1 MSKNNSVEIAY
12 QNAKDLIDKKDYIQA
27 SEQLNEILKVFPNEL
42 NSIYLLIDCYIK
54 LNNPIKALEFTHSA
68 LNIKN
73 DDKKLLQLEIRLN
86 EYLERDSESI
96 HLLKIFIDKF
106 SDLGALKHLSNLLV
120 RQDKSDEADELIKN
134 FFENNEDYGLLY
146 KGVRH
151 LHASRYRKA
160 EDAFKKVL
168 IEDENNIDALR
179 FMGILAFKSGNHDI
193 AEAMLTKALK
203 LDTTYSLVWANLAQV
218 FSVTGQ
224 LDKAK
229 KSFKN
234 ILNME
239 PKNGLIWAEYGTV
252 LTKLANY
259 EEGRD
264 AYLKALEF
272 KPDSPRVH
280 LSLGHVYKTMGEIDN
295 SIDSYKNTILQ
306 NNLSGEAYWSLANL
320 KTYSFSENEIIDMEK
335 TLKGEM
341 SDIERSQMHFALGK
355 AYEVKKD
362 FDKSFKNY
370 YEGNKV
376 KKGLIKYSSDDT
388 TDNTKRILNFFN
400 KENIQKLEKSSTGDR
415 DPIFVLG
422 MPRSGSTL
430 VDQIIS
436 SHSKVDGTQ
445 ELPNI
450 IKIAAELNSNNQKDY
465 PEVLKDLDESK
476 LSNLGKDYIS
486 ETAWARDSAP
496 FFIDKMPNNFIHI
509 GLIKTILP
517 NAKII
522 DTRRDP
528 MDTCFS
534 CFKQFFAR
542 GQLFTYSL
550 EDLGNYY
557 TDYIRAMNH
566 WHNVYGKDIY
576 TVHYDNVINETEET
590 IRELIDY
597 CELPFEKECL
607 EFYNSSRPV
616 KTPSAEQVRQ
626 PIYKSGL
633 NYWKNY
639 EKHLLPLKKIIDEI
653 NLR

>member
-106 SDLGALKHLSNLLV
+106 SDFGALKHLSNLLV
-120 RQDKSDEADELIKN
+120 KQDKSDEADELIKN

-203 LDTTYSLVWANLAQV
+203 LDPTYSLVWANLAQV

-320 KTYSFSENEIIDMEK
+320 KTYSFSENEIIDMED
-335 TLKGEM
+335 TLKSDM

-400 KENIQKLEKSSTGDR
+400 KENIQKLAKSSTGDR

-450 IKIAAELNSNNQKDY
+450 IKIAAELNSNNQKNY
-465 PEVLKDLDESK
+465 PEVLKELDESK

-639 EKHLLPLKKIIDEI
+639 EKHLLPLKKIINEI
-653 NLR
+653 N

>member
-54 LNNPIKALEFTHSA
+54 LNNPIKALEFTHTA
-68 LNIKN
+68 LNIN
-73 DDKKLLQLEIRLN
+73 NNDKKLLQLEIRLN

-120 RQDKSDEADELIKN
+120 KQDKSDEADELIKK

-160 EDAFKKVL
+160 EDAFKKIL

-203 LDTTYSLVWANLAQV
+203 LDPTYSLVWANLAQV

-234 ILNME
+234 ILSME

-320 KTYSFSENEIIDMEK
+320 KTYSFSENEIIDMED
-335 TLKGEM
+335 TLKSDM

-400 KENIQKLEKSSTGDR
+400 KENIQKLAKSSTGDR

-450 IKIAAELNSNNQKDY
+450 IKIAAELNTNNQNNY
-465 PEVLKDLDESK
+465 PEVLKELDESK

-522 DTRRDP
+522 DTRRDA

-653 NLR
+653 N

>member
-1 MSKNNSVEIAY
+1 MSKKNSVEIAY
-12 QNAKDLIDKKDYIQA
+12 QNANDLIDKKEYQNAID
-27 SEQLNEILKVFPNEL
+27 QLTEILKVFPNEL

-54 LNNPIKALEFTHSA
+54 LNNPLKALEYTHKALEF
-68 LNIKN
+68 KK
-73 DDKKLLQLEIRLN
+73 DDKKLLLIEIRLN
-86 EYLERDSESI
+86 EFLKRDSESI
-96 HLLKIFIDKF
+96 NLLKEFVNKF
-106 SDLGALKHLSNLLV
+106 STFNELKRLSNLLV
-120 RQDKSDEADELIKN
+120 QNDRSDEADDLVKN
-134 FFENNEDYGLLY
+134 FFENNKDYGLLY

-151 LHASRYRKA
+151 LQASRYRKA
-160 EDAFKKVL
+160 EDAFKKIL

-203 LDTTYSLVWANLAQV
+203 VDPSYSLAWANLAQV
-218 FSVTGQ
+218 YSVTGQ

-229 KSFKN
+229 RSFLN
-234 ILNME
+234 ILKME

-259 EEGRD
+259 IDGRD
-264 AYLKALEF
+264 AYLKAIEF
-272 KPDSPRVH
+272 KPNSPRVH

-295 SIDSYKNTILQ
+295 SINSYKNTISQ

-320 KTYSFSENEIIDMEK
+320 KTYSFSDDEINAMEN
-335 TLKGEM
+335 TLKSEI

-362 FDKSFKNY
+362 FDNSFMNY
-370 YEGNKV
+370 LKGNKV
-376 KKGLIKYSSDDT
+376 KKDLIKYSSKDT
-388 TDNTKRILNFFN
+388 SDNTKRILKFFDI
-400 KENIQKLEKSSTGDR
+400 ENIKELSKSSVVDL

-430 VDQIIS
+430 IDQIVS
-436 SHSKVDGTQ
+436 SHSMVDGTQ

-450 IKIAAELNSNNQKDY
+450 IKIAAELNSDSRDSY
-465 PEVLKDLDESK
+465 PEIIKVLDKEDISQ
-476 LSNLGKDYIS
+476 LGYDYLK
-486 ETAWARDSAP
+486 ETRWAREKAP
-496 FFIDKMPNNFIHI
+496 FFVDKMPNNFIHI

-522 DTRRDP
+522 DTRRDA

-550 EDLGNYY
+550 EDLGKYY
-557 TDYIRAMNH
+557 VDYIKAMNH
-566 WHNVYGKDIY
+566 WHTLYKDDIY
-576 TVHYDNVINETEET
+576 TVHYDNVINDTENT
-590 IRELIDY
+590 IKELIDY
-597 CELPFEKECL
+597 CNLPFENECL
-607 EFYNSSRPV
+607 EFYKSSRPV

-639 EKHLLPLKKIIDEI
+639 EDHLTPLKKIIDEI
-653 NLR
+653 N

>member
-1 MSKNNSVEIAY
+1 MSKNNSVKIAY
-12 QNAKDLIDKKDYIQA
+12 QNAKDLIDKKDYITA
-27 SEQLNEILKVFPNEL
+27 TEQLSEILKVFPNEL

-54 LNNPIKALEFTHSA
+54 LNNPLKALEFTHSA
-68 LNIKN
+68 LNLKN
-73 DDKKLLQLEIRLN
+73 NDKKLLQLEIRLN

-106 SDLGALKHLSNLLV
+106 SDLSALKHLSNLLV
-120 RQDKSDEADELIKN
+120 KQDKSDEADELIKN
-134 FFENNEDYGLLY
+134 FFEKNEDYGLLY

-168 IEDENNIDALR
+168 MEDENNIDALR

-193 AEAMLTKALK
+193 AEAVLTKALK
-203 LDTTYSLVWANLAQV
+203 LDPTYSLVWANLAQV

-234 ILNME
+234 ILNMD

-259 EEGRD
+259 REGRD

-280 LSLGHVYKTMGEIDN
+280 LSLGHVYKTMGEIN
-295 SIDSYKNTILQ
+295 ASINSYKNTIIQ

-320 KTYSFSENEIIDMEK
+320 KTYSFSKNEIKDMEE
-335 TLKGEM
+335 TLKGDM

-362 FDKSFKNY
+362 FDRSFRNY

-388 TDNTKRILNFFN
+388 SDNTKRILDFFS
-400 KENIQKLEKSSTGDR
+400 KENINNLSKSSTNNP

-450 IKIAAELNSNNQKDY
+450 IKIAAELNNDKQNSY
-465 PEVLKDLDESK
+465 PEVLKELDNFKISK
-476 LSNLGKDYIS
+476 LGKEYIS
-486 ETAWARDSAP
+486 ETTWARDNAP

-542 GQLFTYSL
+542 GQLFTYSM

-566 WHNVYGKDIY
+566 WHKVYGKDIF
-576 TVHYDNVINETEET
+576 TVHYDDVINKTEET

-597 CELPFEKECL
+597 CNLPFEQECL
-607 EFYNSSRPV
+607 EFYKSSRPV

-653 NLR
+653 N

>member
-1 MSKNNSVEIAY
+1 MSNKNSLEIAY
-12 QNAKDLIDKKDYIQA
+12 QNARDLIHKKKYLQA
-27 SEQLNEILKVFPNEL
+27 ISQLNEILRIFPNEL
-42 NSIYLLIDCYIK
+42 NSIYLLIDCFIK
-54 LNNPIKALEFTHSA
+54 INKPLEALEYTHKALSFKS
-68 LNIKN
+68 
-73 DDKKLLQLEIRLN
+73 DDKKLLLLEIRLN
-86 EYLERDSESI
+86 EFLERDSEAI
-96 HLLKIFIDKF
+96 VLLKTFISKYSDF
-106 SDLGALKHLSNLLV
+106 SALKQLSNLLV
-120 RQDKSDEADELIKN
+120 KQDKVDEADDIVKD

-160 EDAFKKVL
+160 EDAFKKLL

-193 AEAMLTKALK
+193 AEAMLTKALR
-203 LDTTYSLVWANLAQV
+203 LDPTYSLVWANLAQV
-218 FSVTGQ
+218 YSVTGQ

-239 PKNGLIWAEYGTV
+239 PRNGLIWAEYGTV

-259 EEGRD
+259 EESKD
-264 AYLKALEF
+264 AYLKALDF
-272 KPDSPRVH
+272 KSDSPRVH
-280 LSLGHVYKTMGEIDN
+280 LSLGHVYKTMGEIEN
-295 SIDSYKNTILQ
+295 SIDSYKNSIIQ
-306 NNLSGEAYWSLANL
+306 NKLSGEAYWSLANL
-320 KTYSFSENEIIDMEK
+320 KTYSFSENEIKVMEE
-335 TLKGEM
+335 TLKADM
-341 SDIERSQMHFALGK
+341 SDIERSQIYFALGK

-362 FDKSFKNY
+362 FDNSYNNYFK
-370 YEGNKV
+370 GNEA

-388 TDNTKRILNFFN
+388 TDNTIRILDFFN
-400 KENIQKLEKSSTGDR
+400 LETIRDLSKSSTVDQ
-415 DPIFVLG
+415 DPIFILG

-450 IKIAAELNSNNQKDY
+450 IKIASELNSHNQNTY
-465 PEVLKDLDESK
+465 PEILKELDESK
-476 LSNLGKDYIS
+476 LSEMGNNYLS
-486 ETAWARDSAP
+486 ETTWARKNAP

-534 CFKQFFAR
+534 CYKQFFAR

-557 TDYIRAMNH
+557 TDYIKAMNH

-576 TVHYDNVINETEET
+576 TVHYDNVINKTEET
-590 IRELIDY
+590 IREVIDY
-597 CELPFEKECL
+597 CNLPFEKECL
-607 EFYNSSRPV
+607 EFYKSSRPV

-626 PIYKSGL
+626 PIYKSGI

-639 EKHLLPLKKIIDEI
+639 EKHLVPLKKIIDEI
-653 NLR
+653 N

>member
-1 MSKNNSVEIAY
+1 MSNKNSLEIAY
-12 QNAKDLIDKKDYIQA
+12 QNARDLIHKKEYLQA
-27 SEQLNEILKVFPNEL
+27 VSQLNEILRIFPNEL
-42 NSIYLLIDCYIK
+42 NSIYLLIDCFIK
-54 LNNPIKALEFTHSA
+54 INKPLEALEYTHKALSFKS
-68 LNIKN
+68 
-73 DDKKLLQLEIRLN
+73 DDKKLLLLEIRLN
-86 EYLERDSESI
+86 EFLERDSEAI
-96 HLLKIFIDKF
+96 VLLKTFISKYSDF
-106 SDLGALKHLSNLLV
+106 SALKQLSNLLV
-120 RQDKSDEADELIKN
+120 KQDKADEADEIVKQ
-134 FFENNEDYGLLY
+134 FFEKNEDYGLLY

-160 EDAFKKVL
+160 EDAFKKLL

-193 AEAMLTKALK
+193 AEAMFTKALR
-203 LDTTYSLVWANLAQV
+203 LDPTYSLVWANLAQV
-218 FSVTGQ
+218 YSVTGQ

-239 PKNGLIWAEYGTV
+239 PRNGLIWAEYGTV

-259 EEGRD
+259 EESKN
-264 AYLKALEF
+264 AYLKALNF
-272 KPDSPRVH
+272 KSDSPRVH
-280 LSLGHVYKTMGEIDN
+280 LSLGHVYKTMGEIEN
-295 SIDSYKNTILQ
+295 SIDSYKNSIIQ
-306 NNLSGEAYWSLANL
+306 NKLSGEAYWSLANL
-320 KTYSFSENEIIDMEK
+320 KTYSFSENEIKVMEE
-335 TLKGEM
+335 TLKEDM
-341 SDIERSQMHFALGK
+341 SDIERSQIHFALGK

-362 FDKSFKNY
+362 FDNSFNNY
-370 YEGNKV
+370 FKGNEV

-388 TDNTKRILNFFN
+388 TDNTKRILDFFN
-400 KENIQKLEKSSTGDR
+400 LETIRDFSKSSTVDQ
-415 DPIFVLG
+415 DPIFILG

-450 IKIAAELNSNNQKDY
+450 IKIASELNSNNQNTY
-465 PEVLKDLDESK
+465 PEILKELDESK
-476 LSNLGKDYIS
+476 LSEMGNNYLS
-486 ETAWARDSAP
+486 ETTWARRNAP

-534 CFKQFFAR
+534 CYKQFFAR

-557 TDYIRAMNH
+557 TDYIKAMNH
-566 WHNVYGKDIY
+566 WHNVYGKDIF
-576 TVHYDNVINETEET
+576 TVHYDNVINKTEET

-597 CELPFEKECL
+597 CNLPFEKECL
-607 EFYNSSRPV
+607 EFYKSSRPV

-639 EKHLLPLKKIIDEI
+639 EKHLVPLKKIIDEI
-653 NLR
+653 N

>member
-1 MSKNNSVEIAY
+1 MSNKNSLEIAY
-12 QNAKDLIDKKDYIQA
+12 QNARDLIHKKEYHQA
-27 SEQLNEILKVFPNEL
+27 IDQLNEILKIFPNEL
-42 NSIYLLIDCYIK
+42 NSIYLLIDCFIK
-54 LNNPIKALEFTHSA
+54 TNKPNEALENTYKALSF
-68 LNIKN
+68 KK
-73 DDKKLLQLEIRLN
+73 DDKKLLLLEIRLN
-86 EYLERDSESI
+86 EFLERDSEAI
-96 HLLKIFIDKF
+96 FLLKKFVKKF
-106 SDLGALKHLSNLLV
+106 SDVNALKRLSNLLAH
-120 RQDKSDEADELIKN
+120 QDKLDEADNVIKE
-134 FFENNEDYGLLY
+134 FFESNEEYGLLY

-151 LHASRYRKA
+151 LQASRFRKA
-160 EDAFKKVL
+160 ENAFKKILV
-168 IEDENNIDALR
+168 EDENNIDALR

-193 AEAMLTKALK
+193 AEAMFTRALQV
-203 LDTTYSLVWANLAQV
+203 DPTYTLVWANLAQV

-252 LTKLANY
+252 LTKLARY
-259 EEGRD
+259 SDGKD
-264 AYLKALEF
+264 AYLKALKF
-272 KPDSPRVH
+272 KPNSPRVY

-295 SIDSYKNTILQ
+295 SINSYKSTIKQ

-320 KTYSFSENEIIDMEK
+320 KTYSFTNDEIKNMEA
-335 TLKGEM
+335 TLDTEI
-341 SDIERSQMHFALGK
+341 SDIERCQMHFALGK

-362 FDKSFKNY
+362 YNNSFINY
-370 YEGNKV
+370 SKGNRV
-376 KKGLIKYSSDDT
+376 KKGLIKYSSRET
-388 TDNTKRILNFFN
+388 SEKTKKVLNFFN
-400 KENIQKLEKSSTGDR
+400 EENISSLSNSSTLDR

-430 VDQIIS
+430 IDQIIS
-436 SHSKVDGTQ
+436 SHSMVDGTQ

-450 IKIAAELNSNNQKDY
+450 IKIAAELNNDSDDNY
-465 PEVLKDLDESK
+465 PEVLEDFKSNE
-476 LSNLGKDYIS
+476 LSALGLDYIK
-486 ETAWARDSAP
+486 ETKWARESAP

-522 DTRRDP
+522 DTRRDA

-557 TDYIRAMNH
+557 VDYIKAMNH
-566 WHNVYGKDIY
+566 WHKVYGEDIY
-576 TVHYDNVINETEET
+576 TVHYDNVINNTEST
-590 IRELIDY
+590 IRELIEY
-597 CELPFEKECL
+597 CELPFEDNCL
-607 EFYNSSRPV
+607 EFYKSSRPV

-639 EKHLLPLKKIIDEI
+639 ADFLSPLKKIIDEI
-653 NLR
+653 N

>member
-1 MSKNNSVEIAY
+1 MSNKNSLEIAY
-12 QNAKDLIDKKDYIQA
+12 QNARDLIHKKEYLQA
-27 SEQLNEILKVFPNEL
+27 ISQLNEILRIFPNEL
-42 NSIYLLIDCYIK
+42 NSIYLLIDCFIK
-54 LNNPIKALEFTHSA
+54 INKPLEALEYTHKALSFKS
-68 LNIKN
+68 
-73 DDKKLLQLEIRLN
+73 DDKKLLLLEIRLN
-86 EYLERDSESI
+86 EFLERDSEAI
-96 HLLKIFIDKF
+96 FLLKTFINKYSDF
-106 SDLGALKHLSNLLV
+106 SALKQLSNLLV
-120 RQDKSDEADELIKN
+120 KQDKADEADDIVKK

-160 EDAFKKVL
+160 EDAFKKLL

-193 AEAMLTKALK
+193 AEAMLTKALR
-203 LDTTYSLVWANLAQV
+203 LDPTYSLVWANLAQV
-218 FSVTGQ
+218 YSVTGQ

-239 PKNGLIWAEYGTV
+239 PRNGLIWAEYGTV

-259 EEGRD
+259 EESKD
-264 AYLKALEF
+264 AYLKALDF
-272 KPDSPRVH
+272 KSDSPRVH
-280 LSLGHVYKTMGEIDN
+280 LSLGHVYKTMGEIEN
-295 SIDSYKNTILQ
+295 SIDSYKNTIIQ
-306 NNLSGEAYWSLANL
+306 NKLSGEAYWSLANL
-320 KTYSFSENEIIDMEK
+320 KTYSFSENEIKVMEE
-335 TLKGEM
+335 TLKADM

-362 FDKSFKNY
+362 FDNSFNNY
-370 YEGNKV
+370 FKGNEV
-376 KKGLIKYSSDDT
+376 KKGLTKYSSDDT
-388 TDNTKRILNFFN
+388 TDNTKRILDFFN
-400 KENIQKLEKSSTGDR
+400 LENIRDFSKSLTVNQ

-436 SHSKVDGTQ
+436 SHSQVDGTQ

-450 IKIAAELNSNNQKDY
+450 IKIASELNSNNQNTY
-465 PEVLKDLDESK
+465 PEILKELDELK
-476 LSNLGKDYIS
+476 LTEMGNNYLS
-486 ETAWARDSAP
+486 ETTWARKNAP

-534 CFKQFFAR
+534 CYKQFFAR

-557 TDYIRAMNH
+557 TDYIKAMNH

-576 TVHYDNVINETEET
+576 TVHYDNVINNTEET

-597 CELPFEKECL
+597 CNLPFEKECL
-607 EFYNSSRPV
+607 EFYKSSRPV

-639 EKHLLPLKKIIDEI
+639 EKHLVPLKKIIDEI
-653 NLR
+653 N

>member
-1 MSKNNSVEIAY
+1 MSNKNSLEIAY
-12 QNAKDLIDKKDYIQA
+12 QNARDLIHKKEYLQA
-27 SEQLNEILKVFPNEL
+27 ISQLNEILRIFPNEL
-42 NSIYLLIDCYIK
+42 NSIYLLIDCFIK
-54 LNNPIKALEFTHSA
+54 INKPLEALEYTHKALSFKS
-68 LNIKN
+68 
-73 DDKKLLQLEIRLN
+73 DDKKLLLLEIRLN
-86 EYLERDSESI
+86 EFLERDSEAI
-96 HLLKIFIDKF
+96 VLLKTFISKYSDF
-106 SDLGALKHLSNLLV
+106 SALKQLSNLLV
-120 RQDKSDEADELIKN
+120 KQDKADEADDIVKQ

-160 EDAFKKVL
+160 EDAFKKLL

-193 AEAMLTKALK
+193 AEAMFTKALR
-203 LDTTYSLVWANLAQV
+203 LDPTYSLVWANLAQV
-218 FSVTGQ
+218 YSVTGQ

-239 PKNGLIWAEYGTV
+239 PRNGLIWAEYGTV

-259 EEGRD
+259 EESKD
-264 AYLKALEF
+264 AYLKALNF
-272 KPDSPRVH
+272 KSDSPRVH
-280 LSLGHVYKTMGEIDN
+280 LSLGHVYKTMGEIEN
-295 SIDSYKNTILQ
+295 SIDSYKNSIIQ
-306 NNLSGEAYWSLANL
+306 NKLSGEAYWSLANL
-320 KTYSFSENEIIDMEK
+320 KTYSFSENEIKVMEE
-335 TLKGEM
+335 TLKEDM
-341 SDIERSQMHFALGK
+341 SDIERSQIHFALGK

-362 FDKSFKNY
+362 FDNSFNNY
-370 YEGNKV
+370 FKGNEV

-388 TDNTKRILNFFN
+388 TDNTKRILDFFN
-400 KENIQKLEKSSTGDR
+400 LETIRDLSKSSTVDQ
-415 DPIFVLG
+415 DPIFILG

-450 IKIAAELNSNNQKDY
+450 IKIASELNSNNQNTY
-465 PEVLKDLDESK
+465 PEILKELDESK
-476 LSNLGKDYIS
+476 LSEMGNNYLS
-486 ETAWARDSAP
+486 ETTWARKDAP

-534 CFKQFFAR
+534 CYKQFFAR

-557 TDYIRAMNH
+557 TDYIKAMNH
-566 WHNVYGKDIY
+566 WHSVYGKDIF
-576 TVHYDNVINETEET
+576 TVHYDNVINKTEET

-597 CELPFEKECL
+597 CNLPFEKECL
-607 EFYNSSRPV
+607 EFYKSSRPV

-639 EKHLLPLKKIIDEI
+639 EKHLVPLKKIIDEI
-653 NLR
+653 N

>member
-1 MSKNNSVEIAY
+1 MNNKNSLEIAY
-12 QNAKDLIDKKDYIQA
+12 QNARDLIHKKEYLQA
-27 SEQLNEILKVFPNEL
+27 ISQLNEIIKVFPNEL
-42 NSIYLLIDCYIK
+42 NSIYLLIDCFIK
-54 LNNPIKALEFTHSA
+54 INKPIEALEYTHKALSF
-68 LNIKN
+68 KK
-73 DDKKLLQLEIRLN
+73 DDKKLLLLEIRLN
-86 EYLERDSESI
+86 EFLERDSEAI
-96 HLLKIFIDKF
+96 FLLKAFINKF
-106 SDLGALKHLSNLLV
+106 SDFKALKQLTNLLV
-120 RQDKSDEADELIKN
+120 KQDKADEADDVVKK

-203 LDTTYSLVWANLAQV
+203 LDPTYSLVWANLAQV

-259 EEGRD
+259 QEGKD

-272 KPDSPRVH
+272 KPNSPRVH

-295 SIDSYKNTILQ
+295 SINSYKNTIFQ

-320 KTYSFSENEIIDMEK
+320 KTYSFSENEIRDMEE
-335 TLKGEM
+335 TLNGDIT
-341 SDIERSQMHFALGK
+341 DIERSQMHFALGK
-355 AYEVKKD
+355 AYEVMKD
-362 FDKSFKNY
+362 YDKSFKNY
-370 YEGNKV
+370 FKGNKV

-388 TDNTKRILNFFN
+388 TQNTKKILEFFN
-400 KENIQKLEKSSTGDR
+400 QENIKNLSKSSTNDQ

-450 IKIAAELNSNNQKDY
+450 IKIAAELNADEQSNY
-465 PEVLKDLDESK
+465 PEVLKELDDMQ
-476 LSNLGKDYIS
+476 LSDLGKNYIL
-486 ETAWARDSAP
+486 ETAWARDRAP

-557 TDYIRAMNH
+557 SDYIRAMNH
-566 WHNVYGKDIY
+566 WHNIYGKDIL
-576 TVHYDNVINETEET
+576 TVHYDNVINKTEET

-597 CELPFEKECL
+597 CNLPFEQECL
-607 EFYNSSRPV
+607 EFYKSSRPV

-639 EKHLLPLKKIIDEI
+639 ENHLSPLKKIIDEI
-653 NLR
+653 N

>member
-1 MSKNNSVEIAY
+1 MNNKNSLEIAY
-12 QNAKDLIDKKDYIQA
+12 QNSRDLIHKKEYHQA
-27 SEQLNEILKVFPNEL
+27 ISQLNEILKIFPNEL
-42 NSIYLLIDCYIK
+42 NSVYLLIDCFIK
-54 LNNPIKALEFTHSA
+54 INRPLQALEYTHKALSF
-68 LNIKN
+68 KK
-73 DDKKLLQLEIRLN
+73 DDKKLLSLEIRLN
-86 EYLERDSESI
+86 EYLERDSEAI
-96 HLLKIFIDKF
+96 YLLKQFIKKF
-106 SDLGALKHLSNLLV
+106 SDFTALKQLSNLLV
-120 RQDKSDEADELIKN
+120 KQDKVDEADEMVKN
-134 FFENNEDYGLLY
+134 FFENNEEYGLLY

-160 EDAFKKVL
+160 EDAFKKILV
-168 IEDENNIDALR
+168 EDKNNIDALR

-193 AEAMLTKALK
+193 SEAMLTKVLG
-203 LDTTYSLVWANLAQV
+203 LDPTYSLAWANLAQV
-218 FSVTGQ
+218 YSVTGQ

-234 ILNME
+234 ILDMK
-239 PKNGLIWAEYGTV
+239 PTNGLIWAEYGTV

-259 EEGRD
+259 EDGKD
-264 AYLKALEF
+264 AYLKALKY
-272 KPDSPRVH
+272 KPNSPRVH
-280 LSLGHVYKTMGEIDN
+280 LSLGHVYKTMGQIDN
-295 SIDSYKNTILQ
+295 SINSYKNTILQ

-320 KTYSFSENEIIDMEK
+320 KTYSFTKTEIQQMET
-335 TLKGEM
+335 TLKSEM

-362 FDKSFKNY
+362 FDNSFKNY
-370 YEGNKV
+370 SKGNSV
-376 KKGLIKYSSDDT
+376 KKDLIKYSSSDT
-388 TDNTKRILNFFN
+388 TKNTIRILEYFN
-400 KENIQKLEKSSTGDR
+400 KNTINSLPESLTDDS
-415 DPIFVLG
+415 DPIFILG

-436 SHSKVDGTQ
+436 SHSRVDGTQ

-450 IKIAAELNSNNQKDY
+450 IKIASELNNNKNNTPY
-465 PEVLKDLDESK
+465 PDILNDLGDRK
-476 LSNLGKDYIS
+476 ISNLGLDYLK
-486 ETAWARDSAP
+486 ETRWARQKAP

-522 DTRRDP
+522 DTRRDA

-534 CFKQFFAR
+534 CFKQFFAK

-557 TDYIRAMNH
+557 SDYIRAMNH
-566 WHNVYGKDIY
+566 WHTVYGEDIY
-576 TVHYDNVINETEET
+576 TIHYDDVINDTENA
-590 IRELIDY
+590 IRQLIDY
-597 CELPFEKECL
+597 CELPFENQCI
-607 EFYNSSRPV
+607 EFYKSSRPV

-639 EKHLLPLKKIIDEI
+639 EKHLSPLKKIIDEI
-653 NLR
+653 K

>member
-1 MSKNNSVEIAY
+1 MSKNNTVEIAY
-12 QNAKDLIDKKDYIQA
+12 QNAKDLIDKKDYTQA

-54 LNNPIKALEFTHSA
+54 LNNPIKALECTHLA

-73 DDKKLLQLEIRLN
+73 NDKKLLELEIRLN

-96 HLLKIFIDKF
+96 HLLKTFIDKF

-120 RQDKSDEADELIKN
+120 KQDKSDEADELIKN
-134 FFENNEDYGLLY
+134 FFEDNEDYGLLY

-168 IEDENNIDALR
+168 IEDGNNIDALR

-203 LDTTYSLVWANLAQV
+203 LDPTYSLAWANLAQV

-234 ILNME
+234 ILNMT

-259 EEGRD
+259 KEGRD

-320 KTYSFSENEIIDMEK
+320 KTYSFSENEIKDMEE
-335 TLKGEM
+335 TLKGDM
-341 SDIERSQMHFALGK
+341 SDIERSQMYFALGK

-376 KKGLIKYSSDDT
+376 KKALIKYSSDDT
-388 TDNTKRILNFFN
+388 TDNTKRILDFFN
-400 KENIQKLEKSSTGDR
+400 QENIQKLAKSSTKDR

-450 IKIAAELNSNNQKDY
+450 IKIAAELNSNNQNNY
-465 PEVLKDLDESK
+465 PEVLKELDNSK

-542 GQLFTYSL
+542 GQLFTYCL

-576 TVHYDNVINETEET
+576 TIHYDNVINKTEET

-653 NLR
+653 N

>member
-1 MSKNNSVEIAY
+1 ME
-12 QNAKDLIDKKDYIQA
+12 
-27 SEQLNEILKVFPNEL
+27 
-42 NSIYLLIDCYIK
+42 
-54 LNNPIKALEFTHSA
+54 
-68 LNIKN
+68 
-73 DDKKLLQLEIRLN
+73 LEIRLN
-86 EYLERDSESI
+86 EYLERDSETI
-96 HLLKIFIDKF
+96 NLLKIFIDKF
-106 SDLGALKHLSNLLV
+106 ADLGALKHLSNLLV
-120 RQDKSDEADELIKN
+120 RQDKSDEADELIKT

-151 LHASRYRKA
+151 LNASRYRKA

-203 LDTTYSLVWANLAQV
+203 LDPTYTLVWANLAQV
-218 FSVTGQ
+218 FSVTAQ

-234 ILNME
+234 ILDME

-259 EEGRD
+259 KEGRD

-295 SIDSYKNTILQ
+295 SVNSYKNTIIQ
-306 NNLSGEAYWSLANL
+306 NNHSGEAYWSLANL
-320 KTYSFSENEIIDMEK
+320 KTYSFSENEINKMEEA
-335 TLKGEM
+335 LKEDM

-362 FDKSFKNY
+362 FDNSFKNY

-388 TDNTKRILNFFN
+388 TENTKRILNFFN
-400 KENIQKLEKSSTGDR
+400 QENIQNLSKSSSNNK

-450 IKIAAELNSNNQKDY
+450 IKIAAELNNDSQNTY
-465 PEVLKDLDESK
+465 PEVLKELDNTK
-476 LSNLGKDYIS
+476 LSDLGKNYIT
-486 ETAWARDSAP
+486 ETAWARENAP
-496 FFIDKMPNNFIHI
+496 FFVDKMPNNFIHI

-550 EDLGNYY
+550 EDLGKYY

-566 WHNVYGKDIY
+566 WHNIYGKDIF

-597 CELPFEKECL
+597 CNLPFEQECL
-607 EFYNSSRPV
+607 EFYKSSRPV

-639 EKHLLPLKKIIDEI
+639 DKHLLPLKKIIDEI
-653 NLR
+653 N

>member
-1 MSKNNSVEIAY
+1 MSKNNTVEIAY

-54 LNNPIKALEFTHSA
+54 LNNPIKALECTHLA

-73 DDKKLLQLEIRLN
+73 NDKKLLELEIRLN

-96 HLLKIFIDKF
+96 HLLKTFIDKF

-120 RQDKSDEADELIKN
+120 KQDKSDEADDLIKS
-134 FFENNEDYGLLY
+134 FFEDNEDYGLLY

-168 IEDENNIDALR
+168 IEDGNNIDALR

-203 LDTTYSLVWANLAQV
+203 LDPTYSLAWANLAQV

-234 ILNME
+234 ILNMT

-259 EEGRD
+259 KEGRD

-280 LSLGHVYKTMGEIDN
+280 LSLGHVYKTMGEINN

-320 KTYSFSENEIIDMEK
+320 KTYSFSMNEIKDMEE
-335 TLKGEM
+335 TLKGDM
-341 SDIERSQMHFALGK
+341 SDIERSQMYFALGK

-376 KKGLIKYSSDDT
+376 KKALIKYSSDDT
-388 TDNTKRILNFFN
+388 TDNTKRILDFFN
-400 KENIQKLEKSSTGDR
+400 QENIQKLAKSSTDDR
-415 DPIFVLG
+415 DPIFILG

-450 IKIAAELNSNNQKDY
+450 IKIAAELNSNNQNNY
-465 PEVLKDLDESK
+465 PEVLKELDDSK
-476 LSNLGKDYIS
+476 LSNLGKVYIS
-486 ETAWARDSAP
+486 ETAWARDTAP

-653 NLR
+653 N

>member
-1 MSKNNSVEIAY
+1 MSNKNSLEIAY
-12 QNAKDLIDKKDYIQA
+12 QNARDLIHKKEYLQA
-27 SEQLNEILKVFPNEL
+27 ISQLNEILRIFPNEL
-42 NSIYLLIDCYIK
+42 NSIYLLIDSFIK
-54 LNNPIKALEFTHSA
+54 INKPLEALEYTHKALSFKS
-68 LNIKN
+68 
-73 DDKKLLQLEIRLN
+73 DDKKLLLLEIRLN
-86 EYLERDSESI
+86 EFLERDSEAI
-96 HLLKIFIDKF
+96 VLLKTFISKYSDF
-106 SDLGALKHLSNLLV
+106 SALKQLSNLLV
-120 RQDKSDEADELIKN
+120 KQDKADEADDIVKQ

-160 EDAFKKVL
+160 EDAFKKLL

-193 AEAMLTKALK
+193 AEAMFTKALR
-203 LDTTYSLVWANLAQV
+203 LDPTYSLVWANLAQV
-218 FSVTGQ
+218 YSVTGQ

-239 PKNGLIWAEYGTV
+239 PRNGLIWAEYGTV

-259 EEGRD
+259 EESKN
-264 AYLKALEF
+264 AYLNALNF
-272 KPDSPRVH
+272 KSDSPRVH
-280 LSLGHVYKTMGEIDN
+280 LSLGHVYKTMGEIEN
-295 SIDSYKNTILQ
+295 SIDSYKNSIIQ
-306 NNLSGEAYWSLANL
+306 NKLSGEAYWSLANL
-320 KTYSFSENEIIDMEK
+320 KTYSFSENEIKVMEE
-335 TLKGEM
+335 TLKEDM
-341 SDIERSQMHFALGK
+341 SDIERSQIHFALGK

-362 FDKSFKNY
+362 FDNSFNNY
-370 YEGNKV
+370 FKGNEV

-388 TDNTKRILNFFN
+388 TDNTKRILDFFN
-400 KENIQKLEKSSTGDR
+400 LETIRDLSKSSTVDQ
-415 DPIFVLG
+415 DPIFILG

-450 IKIAAELNSNNQKDY
+450 IKIASELNSNNQNTY
-465 PEVLKDLDESK
+465 PEILKELDESK
-476 LSNLGKDYIS
+476 LSEIGNNYLS
-486 ETAWARDSAP
+486 ETTWARKDAP

-534 CFKQFFAR
+534 CYKQFFAR

-557 TDYIRAMNH
+557 TDYIKAMNH
-566 WHNVYGKDIY
+566 WHNVYGKDIF
-576 TVHYDNVINETEET
+576 TVHYDNVINKTEET

-597 CELPFEKECL
+597 CNLPFEKECL
-607 EFYNSSRPV
+607 EFYKSSRPV

-639 EKHLLPLKKIIDEI
+639 EKHLVPLKKIIDEI
-653 NLR
+653 N

>member
-1 MSKNNSVEIAY
+1 MSNKNSLEIAY
-12 QNAKDLIDKKDYIQA
+12 QNARDLIHKKEYLQA
-27 SEQLNEILKVFPNEL
+27 IDQLNEILKIFPNEL
-42 NSIYLLIDCYIK
+42 NSIYLLIDCFIK
-54 LNNPIKALEFTHSA
+54 TNKPNEALEHTHKALSF
-68 LNIKN
+68 KK
-73 DDKKLLQLEIRLN
+73 DDKKLLLLEIRLN
-86 EYLERDSESI
+86 EFLERDSEAI
-96 HLLKIFIDKF
+96 FLLKEFVKKF
-106 SDLGALKHLSNLLV
+106 SDVNALKRLSNLLAH
-120 RQDKSDEADELIKN
+120 QDKLDEADNVIKE
-134 FFENNEDYGLLY
+134 FFESNEEYGLLY

-151 LHASRYRKA
+151 LQASRFRKA
-160 EDAFKKVL
+160 ENAFKKILV
-168 IEDENNIDALR
+168 EDENNIDALR

-193 AEAMLTKALK
+193 AEAMFTRALQV
-203 LDTTYSLVWANLAQV
+203 DPTYTLVWANLAQV

-252 LTKLANY
+252 LTKLARY
-259 EEGRD
+259 SDGKD
-264 AYLKALEF
+264 AYLKALKF
-272 KPDSPRVH
+272 KPNSPRVY

-295 SIDSYKNTILQ
+295 SINSYKSTIKQ

-320 KTYSFSENEIIDMEK
+320 KTYSFTNDEIKNMEA
-335 TLKGEM
+335 TLDTEI
-341 SDIERSQMHFALGK
+341 SDIERCQMHFALGK

-362 FDKSFKNY
+362 YNNSFINY
-370 YEGNKV
+370 SKGNRV
-376 KKGLIKYSSDDT
+376 KKGLIKYSSRET
-388 TDNTKRILNFFN
+388 SEKTKKVLDFFIE
-400 KENIQKLEKSSTGDR
+400 ENISSLSNSSTLDR

-436 SHSKVDGTQ
+436 SHSMVDGTQ

-450 IKIAAELNSNNQKDY
+450 IKIAAELNSDSDDNY
-465 PEVLKDLDESK
+465 PEALKDLKSNE
-476 LSNLGKDYIS
+476 LSALGLDYIR
-486 ETAWARDSAP
+486 ETKWARESAP

-522 DTRRDP
+522 DTRRDA

-557 TDYIRAMNH
+557 VDYIKAMNH
-566 WHNVYGKDIY
+566 WHKVYGEDIY
-576 TVHYDNVINETEET
+576 TVHYDNVINNTEST
-590 IRELIDY
+590 IRELIEY
-597 CELPFEKECL
+597 CELPFEDNCL
-607 EFYNSSRPV
+607 EFYKSSRPV

-639 EKHLLPLKKIIDEI
+639 EDFLSPLKKIIDEI
-653 NLR
+653 N

>member
-120 RQDKSDEADELIKN
+120 KQDKSDEADELIKN

-203 LDTTYSLVWANLAQV
+203 LDPTYSLVWANLAQV

-234 ILNME
+234 ILSME

-259 EEGRD
+259 EEGKD

-320 KTYSFSENEIIDMEK
+320 KTYSFSENEIIDMED
-335 TLKGEM
+335 TLKGDM

-370 YEGNKV
+370 YEGNKL

-400 KENIQKLEKSSTGDR
+400 KENIQKLAKSLTGDR

-450 IKIAAELNSNNQKDY
+450 IKIAAELNTNNQNNY
-465 PEVLKDLDESK
+465 PEVLKELDESK

-597 CELPFEKECL
+597 CELPFENECL

-653 NLR
+653 N

>member
-1 MSKNNSVEIAY
+1 M
-12 QNAKDLIDKKDYIQA
+12 
-27 SEQLNEILKVFPNEL
+27 
-42 NSIYLLIDCYIK
+42 
-54 LNNPIKALEFTHSA
+54 
-68 LNIKN
+68 
-73 DDKKLLQLEIRLN
+73 QLEIRLN

-106 SDLGALKHLSNLLV
+106 SDLSALKHLSNLLV
-120 RQDKSDEADELIKN
+120 KQDKSDEADELIKD

-168 IEDENNIDALR
+168 MEDENNIDALR

-193 AEAMLTKALK
+193 AEAVLTKALK
-203 LDTTYSLVWANLAQV
+203 LDPTYSLVWANLAQV

-234 ILNME
+234 ILNMD

-259 EEGRD
+259 REGRD

-280 LSLGHVYKTMGEIDN
+280 LSLGHVYKTMGEIN
-295 SIDSYKNTILQ
+295 ASINSYKNTIIQ

-320 KTYSFSENEIIDMEK
+320 KTYSFSENEIKDMEE
-335 TLKGEM
+335 TLKGDM

-362 FDKSFKNY
+362 FDRSFRNY

-388 TDNTKRILNFFN
+388 SYNTKRILDFFS
-400 KENIQKLEKSSTGDR
+400 KENINNLSKSSTNNP

-450 IKIAAELNSNNQKDY
+450 IKIAAELNNDKQNSY
-465 PEVLKDLDESK
+465 PEVLKELDDLKISK
-476 LSNLGKDYIS
+476 LGKDYIS
-486 ETAWARDSAP
+486 ETTWARDKAP

-542 GQLFTYSL
+542 GQLFTYTM

-566 WHNVYGKDIY
+566 WHKVYGKDIF
-576 TVHYDNVINETEET
+576 TVHYDDVINKTEET

-597 CELPFEKECL
+597 CNLPFEQECL
-607 EFYNSSRPV
+607 EFYKSSRPV

-653 NLR
+653 N

>member
-1 MSKNNSVEIAY
+1 MSNKNSLEIAY
-12 QNAKDLIDKKDYIQA
+12 QNARDLIHKKEYHQA
-27 SEQLNEILKVFPNEL
+27 IDQLNEILRIFPNEL
-42 NSIYLLIDCYIK
+42 NSIYLLIDCFIK
-54 LNNPIKALEFTHSA
+54 TNKPNEALENTHKALSF
-68 LNIKN
+68 KK
-73 DDKKLLQLEIRLN
+73 DDKKLLLLEIRLN
-86 EYLERDSESI
+86 EFLERDSEAI
-96 HLLKIFIDKF
+96 FLLKEFVKKF
-106 SDLGALKHLSNLLV
+106 SDVNALKRLSNLLAH
-120 RQDKSDEADELIKN
+120 QDKLDEADNVIKE
-134 FFENNEDYGLLY
+134 FFESNEEYGLLY

-151 LHASRYRKA
+151 LQASRFRKA
-160 EDAFKKVL
+160 ENAFKKILV
-168 IEDENNIDALR
+168 EDENNIDALR

-193 AEAMLTKALK
+193 AEAMFTRALQV
-203 LDTTYSLVWANLAQV
+203 DPTYTLVWANLAQV

-252 LTKLANY
+252 LTKLARY
-259 EEGRD
+259 ADGKD

-272 KPDSPRVH
+272 KPNSPRVY

-295 SIDSYKNTILQ
+295 SINSYKSTIKQ

-320 KTYSFSENEIIDMEK
+320 KTYSFTNDEIKNMEV
-335 TLKGEM
+335 TLDTEI
-341 SDIERSQMHFALGK
+341 SDIERCQMHFALGK

-362 FDKSFKNY
+362 YNNSFINY
-370 YEGNKV
+370 SKGNRV
-376 KKGLIKYSSDDT
+376 KKGLIKYSSRET
-388 TDNTKRILNFFN
+388 SEKTKKVLDFFIE
-400 KENIQKLEKSSTGDR
+400 ENISSLSNSSILDR

-436 SHSKVDGTQ
+436 SHSMVDGTQ

-450 IKIAAELNSNNQKDY
+450 IKIAAELNNDSDDNY
-465 PEVLKDLDESK
+465 PEVLEDFKSNE
-476 LSNLGKDYIS
+476 LSALGLDYIK
-486 ETAWARDSAP
+486 ETKWARESAP

-522 DTRRDP
+522 DTRRDA

-557 TDYIRAMNH
+557 VDYIKAMNH
-566 WHNVYGKDIY
+566 WHKVYGEDIY
-576 TVHYDNVINETEET
+576 TVHYDNVINNTEST
-590 IRELIDY
+590 IRELIEY
-597 CELPFEKECL
+597 CELPFEDNCL
-607 EFYNSSRPV
+607 EFYKSSRPV

-639 EKHLLPLKKIIDEI
+639 EDFLSPLKKIIDEI
-653 NLR
+653 N

>member
-12 QNAKDLIDKKDYIQA
+12 QNAKDLIQKKDYIQA
-27 SEQLNEILKVFPNEL
+27 SQQLNEILKVFPNEL

-54 LNNPIKALEFTHSA
+54 LNNPIKALESTHTA

-73 DDKKLLQLEIRLN
+73 NDKKLLQLEIRLN

-120 RQDKSDEADELIKN
+120 KQDKSEEADELIKN

-203 LDTTYSLVWANLAQV
+203 LDPTYSLVWANLAQV

-259 EEGRD
+259 KEGKD

-272 KPDSPRVH
+272 KPNSPRVH

-295 SIDSYKNTILQ
+295 SIDSYKNTIIQ

-320 KTYSFSENEIIDMEK
+320 KTYSFSKNEIKDMEE
-335 TLKGEM
+335 TLKGDM

-362 FDKSFKNY
+362 FDKSFTNY

-388 TDNTKRILNFFN
+388 TDNTKRILEFFN
-400 KENIQKLEKSSTGDR
+400 QENIQNLAKSSTSNR

-450 IKIAAELNSNNQKDY
+450 IKIAAELNTNNQNNY
-465 PEVLKDLDESK
+465 PEVLRELDDSK
-476 LSNLGKDYIS
+476 LSKLGKDYIL
-486 ETAWARDSAP
+486 ETAWARNSAP
-496 FFIDKMPNNFIHI
+496 FFVDKMPNNFIHI

-557 TDYIRAMNH
+557 TDYIRAMDH
-566 WHNVYGKDIY
+566 WHNIYGKDIF
-576 TVHYDNVINETEET
+576 TVHYDNVINKTEDT

-597 CELPFEKECL
+597 CNLPFEQECL
-607 EFYNSSRPV
+607 EFYKSSRPV

-639 EKHLLPLKKIIDEI
+639 EEHLSPLKKIIDEI
-653 NLR
+653 D

>member
-1 MSKNNSVEIAY
+1 MSNKNSLEIAY
-12 QNAKDLIDKKDYIQA
+12 QNARDLIHKKEYHQA
-27 SEQLNEILKVFPNEL
+27 IDQLNEILKIFPNEL
-42 NSIYLLIDCYIK
+42 NSIYLLIDCFIK
-54 LNNPIKALEFTHSA
+54 TNKPNEALENTYKALSF
-68 LNIKN
+68 KK
-73 DDKKLLQLEIRLN
+73 DDKKLLLLEIRLN
-86 EYLERDSESI
+86 EFLERDSEAI
-96 HLLKIFIDKF
+96 FLLKEFVKKF
-106 SDLGALKHLSNLLV
+106 SDVNALKRLSNLLAH
-120 RQDKSDEADELIKN
+120 QDKLDEADNVIKE
-134 FFENNEDYGLLY
+134 FFESNEEYGLLY

-151 LHASRYRKA
+151 LQASRFRKA
-160 EDAFKKVL
+160 ESAFKKILV
-168 IEDENNIDALR
+168 EDENNIDALR

-193 AEAMLTKALK
+193 AEAMFTRALQV
-203 LDTTYSLVWANLAQV
+203 DPTYTLVWANLAQV

-252 LTKLANY
+252 LTKLARY
-259 EEGRD
+259 SDGKD
-264 AYLKALEF
+264 AYLKALKF
-272 KPDSPRVH
+272 KPNSPRVY

-295 SIDSYKNTILQ
+295 SINSYKSTIKQ

-320 KTYSFSENEIIDMEK
+320 KTYSFTNDEIKNMEV
-335 TLKGEM
+335 TLDTEI
-341 SDIERSQMHFALGK
+341 SDIERCQMHFALGK

-362 FDKSFKNY
+362 YNNSFINY
-370 YEGNKV
+370 SKGNRV
-376 KKGLIKYSSDDT
+376 KKGLIKYSSRET
-388 TDNTKRILNFFN
+388 SEKTKKVLDFFIE
-400 KENIQKLEKSSTGDR
+400 ENISSLSNSSILDR

-436 SHSKVDGTQ
+436 SHSMVDGTQ

-450 IKIAAELNSNNQKDY
+450 IKIAAELNSDSDDNY
-465 PEVLKDLDESK
+465 PEALKDLKSNE
-476 LSNLGKDYIS
+476 LSALGQDYIS
-486 ETAWARDSAP
+486 ETKWARESAP

-522 DTRRDP
+522 DTRRDA

-557 TDYIRAMNH
+557 VDYIKAMNH
-566 WHNVYGKDIY
+566 WHKVYGEDIY
-576 TVHYDNVINETEET
+576 TVHYDNVINNTEST
-590 IRELIDY
+590 IRELIEY
-597 CELPFEKECL
+597 CELPFEDNCL
-607 EFYNSSRPV
+607 EFYKSSRPV

-639 EKHLLPLKKIIDEI
+639 EDFLSPLKKIIDEI
-653 NLR
+653 N

>member
-1 MSKNNSVEIAY
+1 MSNKNSLEIAY
-12 QNAKDLIDKKDYIQA
+12 QNARDLIHKKEYLQA
-27 SEQLNEILKVFPNEL
+27 ISQLNEILKIFPNEL
-42 NSIYLLIDCYIK
+42 NSIYLLIDCFIK
-54 LNNPIKALEFTHSA
+54 INKPLEALEYTHKALSFKS
-68 LNIKN
+68 
-73 DDKKLLQLEIRLN
+73 DDKKLLLLEIRLN
-86 EYLERDSESI
+86 EFLERDSEAI
-96 HLLKIFIDKF
+96 FLLKTFINKYSDF
-106 SDLGALKHLSNLLV
+106 SALKQLSNLLV
-120 RQDKSDEADELIKN
+120 KQDKADEADDIVKK

-160 EDAFKKVL
+160 EDAFKKLL

-193 AEAMLTKALK
+193 AEAMLTKALR
-203 LDTTYSLVWANLAQV
+203 LDPTYSLVWANLAQV
-218 FSVTGQ
+218 YSVTGQ

-239 PKNGLIWAEYGTV
+239 PRNGLIWAEYGTV

-259 EEGRD
+259 EESKD
-264 AYLKALEF
+264 AYLKALDF
-272 KPDSPRVH
+272 KSDSPRVH
-280 LSLGHVYKTMGEIDN
+280 LSLGHVYKTMGEIEN
-295 SIDSYKNTILQ
+295 SIDSYKNTIIQ
-306 NNLSGEAYWSLANL
+306 NKLSGEAYWSLANL
-320 KTYSFSENEIIDMEK
+320 KTYSFSENEIKVMEE
-335 TLKGEM
+335 TLKGDM

-362 FDKSFKNY
+362 FDNSFNNY
-370 YEGNKV
+370 FKGNEV
-376 KKGLIKYSSDDT
+376 KKGLTKYSSDDT
-388 TDNTKRILNFFN
+388 TYNTKRILDFFN
-400 KENIQKLEKSSTGDR
+400 LENIRDFSKSLTVNQ

-436 SHSKVDGTQ
+436 SHSQVDGTQ

-450 IKIAAELNSNNQKDY
+450 IKIASELNSNNQNTY
-465 PEVLKDLDESK
+465 PEILKELDELK
-476 LSNLGKDYIS
+476 LTEMGNNYLS
-486 ETAWARDSAP
+486 ETTWARKNAP

-534 CFKQFFAR
+534 CYKQFFAR

-557 TDYIRAMNH
+557 TDYIKAMNH

-576 TVHYDNVINETEET
+576 TVHYDNVINNTEET

-597 CELPFEKECL
+597 CNLPFEKECL
-607 EFYNSSRPV
+607 EFYKSSRPV

-639 EKHLLPLKKIIDEI
+639 EKHLVPLKKIIDEI
-653 NLR
+653 N

>member
-1 MSKNNSVEIAY
+1 MSKNNTVEIAY

-54 LNNPIKALEFTHSA
+54 LNNPIKALECTHLA

-73 DDKKLLQLEIRLN
+73 NDKKLLELEIRLN

-96 HLLKIFIDKF
+96 HLLKTFIDKF

-120 RQDKSDEADELIKN
+120 KQDKADEADDLIKN
-134 FFENNEDYGLLY
+134 FFEENEDYGLLY

-168 IEDENNIDALR
+168 IEDGNNIDALR

-203 LDTTYSLVWANLAQV
+203 LDPTYSLAWANLAQV

-234 ILNME
+234 ILNMT

-259 EEGRD
+259 KEGRD

-320 KTYSFSENEIIDMEK
+320 KTYSFSENEIKDMEE
-335 TLKGEM
+335 TLKGDM
-341 SDIERSQMHFALGK
+341 SDIERSQMYFALGK

-376 KKGLIKYSSDDT
+376 KKALIKYSSDDT
-388 TDNTKRILNFFN
+388 TDNTKRILDFFN
-400 KENIQKLEKSSTGDR
+400 QENIQKLAKSSTKDR

-450 IKIAAELNSNNQKDY
+450 IKIAAELNSNNQNNY
-465 PEVLKDLDESK
+465 PEVLKELDDSK

-590 IRELIDY
+590 IRKLIDY

-653 NLR
+653 N

>member
-1 MSKNNSVEIAY
+1 MDNKNSLEIAY
-12 QNAKDLIDKKDYIQA
+12 QNARDLIHKKEYLHAI
-27 SEQLNEILKVFPNEL
+27 SQLNEILKVFPNEL
-42 NSIYLLIDCYIK
+42 NSIYLLIDCFIK
-54 LNNPIKALEFTHSA
+54 INKPIEALEYTHKALSF
-68 LNIKN
+68 KN
-73 DDKKLLQLEIRLN
+73 DDKKLLLLEIRLN
-86 EYLERDSESI
+86 EFLERDSEAI
-96 HLLKIFIDKF
+96 FLLKAFIKKF
-106 SDLGALKHLSNLLV
+106 SDFKALKQLTNLLV
-120 RQDKSDEADELIKN
+120 KQDKADEADDVVKK

-203 LDTTYSLVWANLAQV
+203 LDPTYSLVWANLAQV

-259 EEGRD
+259 QEGKD

-272 KPDSPRVH
+272 KPNSPRVH

-295 SIDSYKNTILQ
+295 SISSYKNTIFQ

-320 KTYSFSENEIIDMEK
+320 KTYSFSDNEIRDMEE
-335 TLKGEM
+335 TLNGDM
-341 SDIERSQMHFALGK
+341 TDIERSQMHFALGK
-355 AYEVKKD
+355 AYEVMKD
-362 FDKSFKNY
+362 YDKSFKNY
-370 YEGNKV
+370 FKGNKV

-388 TDNTKRILNFFN
+388 TQNTKKILEFFN
-400 KENIQKLEKSSTGDR
+400 QENIKNLSKSSTNDQ

-450 IKIAAELNSNNQKDY
+450 IKIAAELNADEQSNY
-465 PEVLKDLDESK
+465 PEVLKELDDMQ
-476 LSNLGKDYIS
+476 LSDLGKNYIL
-486 ETAWARDSAP
+486 ETAWARDRAP

-557 TDYIRAMNH
+557 SDYIRAMNH
-566 WHNVYGKDIY
+566 WHNIYGKDIL
-576 TVHYDNVINETEET
+576 TVHYDNVINKTEET

-597 CELPFEKECL
+597 CNLPFEQECL
-607 EFYNSSRPV
+607 EFYKSSRPV

-639 EKHLLPLKKIIDEI
+639 ENHLSPLKKIIDEI
-653 NLR
+653 N

>member
-1 MSKNNSVEIAY
+1 MSKNNSVKIAY
-12 QNAKDLIDKKDYIQA
+12 QNAKDLIDKKDYITA
-27 SEQLNEILKVFPNEL
+27 TEQLSEILKVFPNEL

-54 LNNPIKALEFTHSA
+54 LNNPLKALEFTHSA
-68 LNIKN
+68 LNVKN
-73 DDKKLLQLEIRLN
+73 NDKKLLQLEIRLN

-106 SDLGALKHLSNLLV
+106 SDLSALKHLSNLLV
-120 RQDKSDEADELIKN
+120 KQDKSDEADELIKN
-134 FFENNEDYGLLY
+134 FFEKNEDYGLLY

-168 IEDENNIDALR
+168 MEDENNIDALR

-193 AEAMLTKALK
+193 AEAVLTKALK
-203 LDTTYSLVWANLAQV
+203 LDPTYSLVWANLAQV

-234 ILNME
+234 ILNMD

-259 EEGRD
+259 REGRD

-280 LSLGHVYKTMGEIDN
+280 LSLGHVYKTMGEIN
-295 SIDSYKNTILQ
+295 ASINSYKNTIIQ

-320 KTYSFSENEIIDMEK
+320 KTYSFSKNEIKDMEE
-335 TLKGEM
+335 TLKGDM

-362 FDKSFKNY
+362 FDRSFRNY

-388 TDNTKRILNFFN
+388 SYNTKRILDFFS
-400 KENIQKLEKSSTGDR
+400 KENINNLSKSSTNNP

-450 IKIAAELNSNNQKDY
+450 IKIAAELNNDKQNSY
-465 PEVLKDLDESK
+465 PEVLKELDDLNISK
-476 LSNLGKDYIS
+476 LGKDYIS
-486 ETAWARDSAP
+486 ETTWARDKAP

-542 GQLFTYSL
+542 GQLFTYTM

-566 WHNVYGKDIY
+566 WHKVYGKDIF
-576 TVHYDNVINETEET
+576 TVHYDDVINKTEET

-597 CELPFEKECL
+597 CNLPFEQECL
-607 EFYNSSRPV
+607 EFYKSSRPV

-653 NLR
+653 N

>member
-1 MSKNNSVEIAY
+1 MSNKNSLEIAY
-12 QNAKDLIDKKDYIQA
+12 QNARDLIHKKEYLQA
-27 SEQLNEILKVFPNEL
+27 ISQLNEILRIFPNEL
-42 NSIYLLIDCYIK
+42 NSIYLLIDCFIK
-54 LNNPIKALEFTHSA
+54 INKPLEALEYTHKALSFKS
-68 LNIKN
+68 
-73 DDKKLLQLEIRLN
+73 DDKKLLLLEIRLN
-86 EYLERDSESI
+86 EFLERDSEAI
-96 HLLKIFIDKF
+96 FLLKTFISKYSDF
-106 SDLGALKHLSNLLV
+106 SALKQLSNLLV
-120 RQDKSDEADELIKN
+120 KQDKADEADDIVKQ

-160 EDAFKKVL
+160 EDAFKKLL

-193 AEAMLTKALK
+193 AEAMFTKALR
-203 LDTTYSLVWANLAQV
+203 LDPTYSLVWANLAQV
-218 FSVTGQ
+218 YSVTGQ

-239 PKNGLIWAEYGTV
+239 PRNGLIWAEYGTV

-259 EEGRD
+259 EESKN
-264 AYLKALEF
+264 AYLKALNF
-272 KPDSPRVH
+272 KSDSPRVH
-280 LSLGHVYKTMGEIDN
+280 LSLGHVYKTMGEIEN
-295 SIDSYKNTILQ
+295 SIDSYKNSIIQ
-306 NNLSGEAYWSLANL
+306 NKLSGEAYWSLANL
-320 KTYSFSENEIIDMEK
+320 KTYSFSENEIKVMEE
-335 TLKGEM
+335 TLKEDM
-341 SDIERSQMHFALGK
+341 SDIERSQIHFALGK

-362 FDKSFKNY
+362 FDNSFNNY
-370 YEGNKV
+370 FKGNEV

-388 TDNTKRILNFFN
+388 TDNTKRILDFFN
-400 KENIQKLEKSSTGDR
+400 LETIRDLSKSSTVDQ
-415 DPIFVLG
+415 DPIFILG

-450 IKIAAELNSNNQKDY
+450 IKIAAELNSNNQNTY
-465 PEVLKDLDESK
+465 PEILKELDESK
-476 LSNLGKDYIS
+476 LSEMGNNYLS
-486 ETAWARDSAP
+486 ETTWARKNAP

-534 CFKQFFAR
+534 CYKQFSAR

-557 TDYIRAMNH
+557 TDYIKAMNH
-566 WHNVYGKDIY
+566 WHNVYGKDIF
-576 TVHYDNVINETEET
+576 TVHYDNVINKTEET

-597 CELPFEKECL
+597 CNLPFEKECL
-607 EFYNSSRPV
+607 EFYKSSRPV

-639 EKHLLPLKKIIDEI
+639 EKHLVPLKKIIDEI
-653 NLR
+653 N

>member
-1 MSKNNSVEIAY
+1 MSNKNSLEIAY
-12 QNAKDLIDKKDYIQA
+12 QNATDLIHKKEYLQA
-27 SEQLNEILKVFPNEL
+27 ISQLNEILKIFPNEL
-42 NSIYLLIDCYIK
+42 NSIYLLIDCFIK
-54 LNNPIKALEFTHSA
+54 INKPLEALEYTQKALSF
-68 LNIKN
+68 KN
-73 DDKKLLQLEIRLN
+73 DDKKLLLLEIRLN
-86 EYLERDSESI
+86 EFLERDSEAVF
-96 HLLKIFIDKF
+96 LLKGFVNKF
-106 SDLGALKHLSNLLV
+106 SDFTALKQLSNLLV
-120 RQDKSDEADELIKN
+120 KQDKVDEADDAVKK

-160 EDAFKKVL
+160 EDAFKKIL

-203 LDTTYSLVWANLAQV
+203 LDPTYSLVWANLAQV

-259 EEGRD
+259 REGRD

-295 SIDSYKNTILQ
+295 SIDSYKSTILQ

-320 KTYSFSENEIIDMEK
+320 KTYSFSENEIRDMEE
-335 TLKGEM
+335 TLNGDM

-362 FDKSFKNY
+362 FDRSFKNY

-400 KENIQKLEKSSTGDR
+400 QENIHDLSRSSTKDQ

-450 IKIAAELNSNNQKDY
+450 IKIAAELNTNSQNTY
-465 PEVLKDLDESK
+465 PEALKELDGTK
-476 LSNLGKDYIS
+476 LSDLGKSYIT
-486 ETAWARDSAP
+486 ETAWARESAP

-566 WHNVYGKDIY
+566 WHNIYGKDIY
-576 TVHYDNVINETEET
+576 TVHYDNVINKTEET

-653 NLR
+653 N

>member
-1 MSKNNSVEIAY
+1 MNKNNSVEIAY
-12 QNAKDLIDKKDYIQA
+12 QNAKDLIDKKDYITA

-54 LNNPIKALEFTHSA
+54 LSNPLKALEFTHLA
-68 LNIKN
+68 LNVKN
-73 DDKKLLQLEIRLN
+73 NDKKLLQLEIRLN

-96 HLLKIFIDKF
+96 HLLKIFIKKF
-106 SDLGALKHLSNLLV
+106 SDLSALKHLSNLLV
-120 RQDKSDEADELIKN
+120 KQDKSDEADELIKD

-168 IEDENNIDALR
+168 MEDENNIDALR

-193 AEAMLTKALK
+193 AEAVLTKALK
-203 LDTTYSLVWANLAQV
+203 LDPTYSLVWANLAQV

-234 ILNME
+234 ILNMD

-259 EEGRD
+259 REGRD

-272 KPDSPRVH
+272 KPNSPRVH
-280 LSLGHVYKTMGEIDN
+280 LSLGHVYKTMGEIN
-295 SIDSYKNTILQ
+295 ASINSYKNTIIQ

-320 KTYSFSENEIIDMEK
+320 KTYSFSENEIKDMEK
-335 TLKGEM
+335 TLKGDM

-355 AYEVKKD
+355 AYEVQKD
-362 FDKSFKNY
+362 FDRSFRNY
-370 YEGNKV
+370 YKGNTV

-388 TDNTKRILNFFN
+388 SDNTRRILDFFSN
-400 KENIQKLEKSSTGDR
+400 ENINNLSKSSTNNP

-450 IKIAAELNSNNQKDY
+450 IKIAAELNNHKQNSY
-465 PEVLKDLDESK
+465 PEVLKELDDLKISK
-476 LSNLGKDYIS
+476 LGKDYIS
-486 ETAWARDSAP
+486 ETTWARDNAP

-542 GQLFTYSL
+542 GQLFTYSM

-566 WHNVYGKDIY
+566 WHKVYGKDIF
-576 TVHYDNVINETEET
+576 TIHYDDVINKTEET

-597 CELPFEKECL
+597 CNLPFEQECL
-607 EFYNSSRPV
+607 EFYKSSRPV

-639 EKHLLPLKKIIDEI
+639 EKYLLPLKKIIDEI
-653 NLR
+653 N

>member
-1 MSKNNSVEIAY
+1 MSNKNSVEIAY
-12 QNAKDLIDKKDYIQA
+12 QNANDLIDKKDYTEA
-27 SEQLNEILKVFPNEL
+27 SLQLEEILKVFPNEL

-54 LNNPIKALEFTHSA
+54 LNNPLKALESVHEA
-68 LNIKN
+68 LNIKK
-73 DDKKLLQLEIRLN
+73 DDKKLLHLEIRLN
-86 EYLERDSESI
+86 EYLERDSECI
-96 HLLKIFIDKF
+96 FLLKRYIEKF
-106 SDLGALKHLSNLLV
+106 SDIGALKHLSNLLV
-120 RQDKSDEADELIKN
+120 RQDKAEEADDSIKE
-134 FFENNEDYGLLY
+134 FFENNEEYGLLY
-146 KGVRH
+146 KGIRH

-168 IEDENNIDALR
+168 QEDKNNIDALR

-193 AEAMLTKALK
+193 AEAMFTRALK
-203 LDTTYSLVWANLAQV
+203 LDPTYSLVWANLGQV

-239 PKNGLIWAEYGTV
+239 PNNALIWAEYGTV
-252 LTKLANY
+252 LTKLAKY
-259 EEGRD
+259 KEGRD

-280 LSLGHVYKTMGEIDN
+280 LSLGHVFKTMGEIDN
-295 SIDSYKNTILQ
+295 SIDAYRKTIIK

-320 KTYSFSENEIIDMEK
+320 KTYSFSENEIKDMEK
-335 TLKGEM
+335 TLEGDM
-341 SDIERSQMHFALGK
+341 SDIERSQMYFALGK
-355 AYEVKKD
+355 AYEAKKD
-362 FDKSFKNY
+362 FDNSFKNY
-370 YEGNKV
+370 YKGNEV
-376 KKGLIKYSSDDT
+376 KKSLTKYSSDDT
-388 TDNTKRILNFFN
+388 TQNTKRILKFFN
-400 KENIQKLEKSSTGDR
+400 KENIVSLSKSSTSDK

-430 VDQIIS
+430 IDQIIS

-450 IKIAAELNSNNQKDY
+450 IKIAAELNTAKQDSY
-465 PEVLKDLDESK
+465 PEVLKKLNDLQLTK
-476 LSNLGKDYIS
+476 FGKDYIS
-486 ETAWARDSAP
+486 ETKWARGVAP

-557 TDYIRAMNH
+557 SDYIRAMNH
-566 WHNVYGKDIY
+566 WHSVYGKDIF

-590 IRELIDY
+590 IRELLDY
-597 CELPFEKECL
+597 CDLSFEKECL
-607 EFYNSSRPV
+607 EFYKSSRPV

-639 EKHLLPLKKIIDEI
+639 EKHLKPLKKIIDEI
-653 NLR
+653 N

>member
-1 MSKNNSVEIAY
+1 MSNKNSLEIAY
-12 QNAKDLIDKKDYIQA
+12 QNARDLIHKKEYLQA
-27 SEQLNEILKVFPNEL
+27 ISQLNEILRIFPNEL
-42 NSIYLLIDCYIK
+42 NSIYLLIDCFIK
-54 LNNPIKALEFTHSA
+54 INKPLEALEYTHKALSFKS
-68 LNIKN
+68 
-73 DDKKLLQLEIRLN
+73 DDKKLLLLEIRLN
-86 EYLERDSESI
+86 EFLERDSEAI
-96 HLLKIFIDKF
+96 FLLKTFISKYSDF
-106 SDLGALKHLSNLLV
+106 SALKQLSNLLV
-120 RQDKSDEADELIKN
+120 KQDKADEADDIVKQ

-160 EDAFKKVL
+160 EDAFKKLL

-193 AEAMLTKALK
+193 AEAMFTKALR
-203 LDTTYSLVWANLAQV
+203 LDPTYSLVWANLAQV
-218 FSVTGQ
+218 YSVTGQ

-239 PKNGLIWAEYGTV
+239 PRNGLIWAEYGTV

-259 EEGRD
+259 EESKD
-264 AYLKALEF
+264 AYLKALNF
-272 KPDSPRVH
+272 KSDSPRVH
-280 LSLGHVYKTMGEIDN
+280 LSLGHVYKTMGEIEN
-295 SIDSYKNTILQ
+295 SIDSYKNSIIQ
-306 NNLSGEAYWSLANL
+306 NKLSGEAYWSLANL
-320 KTYSFSENEIIDMEK
+320 KTYSFSENEIKVMEE
-335 TLKGEM
+335 TLKEDM
-341 SDIERSQMHFALGK
+341 SDIERSQIHFALGK

-362 FDKSFKNY
+362 FDNSFNNY
-370 YEGNKV
+370 FKGNEV

-388 TDNTKRILNFFN
+388 TDNTKRILDFFN
-400 KENIQKLEKSSTGDR
+400 LETIRDLSKSSTVDQ
-415 DPIFVLG
+415 DPIFILG

-450 IKIAAELNSNNQKDY
+450 IKIASELNSNNQNTY
-465 PEVLKDLDESK
+465 PEILKELDESK
-476 LSNLGKDYIS
+476 LSEMGNNYLS
-486 ETAWARDSAP
+486 ETTWARKDAP

-534 CFKQFFAR
+534 CYKQFFAR

-557 TDYIRAMNH
+557 TDYIKAMNH
-566 WHNVYGKDIY
+566 WHNVYGKDIF
-576 TVHYDNVINETEET
+576 TVHYDNVINKTEET

-597 CELPFEKECL
+597 CNLSFEKECL
-607 EFYNSSRPV
+607 EFYKSSRPV

-639 EKHLLPLKKIIDEI
+639 EKHLVPLKKIIDEI
-653 NLR
+653 N

>member
-1 MSKNNSVEIAY
+1 MNKNNSVEIAY
-12 QNAKDLIDKKDYIQA
+12 QNAKDLIDKKDYITA

-54 LNNPIKALEFTHSA
+54 LSNPLKALEFTHLA
-68 LNIKN
+68 LNVKN
-73 DDKKLLQLEIRLN
+73 NDKKLLQLEIRLN

-106 SDLGALKHLSNLLV
+106 SDLSALKHLSNLLV
-120 RQDKSDEADELIKN
+120 KQDKSDEADELIKD

-168 IEDENNIDALR
+168 MEDENNIDALR

-193 AEAMLTKALK
+193 AEAVLTKALK
-203 LDTTYSLVWANLAQV
+203 LDPTYSLVWANLAQV

-234 ILNME
+234 ILNMD

-259 EEGRD
+259 REGRD

-280 LSLGHVYKTMGEIDN
+280 LSLGHVYKTMGEIN
-295 SIDSYKNTILQ
+295 ASINSYKNTIIQ

-320 KTYSFSENEIIDMEK
+320 KTYSFSENEIKDMEE
-335 TLKGEM
+335 TLKGDM

-362 FDKSFKNY
+362 FDRSFRNY

-388 TDNTKRILNFFN
+388 SYNTKRILDFFS
-400 KENIQKLEKSSTGDR
+400 KENINNLSKSSTNNP

-450 IKIAAELNSNNQKDY
+450 IKIAAELNNDKQNSY
-465 PEVLKDLDESK
+465 PEVLKELDDLKISK
-476 LSNLGKDYIS
+476 LGKDYIS
-486 ETAWARDSAP
+486 ETTWARDKAP

-542 GQLFTYSL
+542 GQLFTYTL

-566 WHNVYGKDIY
+566 WHKVYGKDIF
-576 TVHYDNVINETEET
+576 TVHYDDVINKTEET

-597 CELPFEKECL
+597 CNLPFEQECL
-607 EFYNSSRPV
+607 EFYKSSRPV

-626 PIYKSGL
+626 PIYKSGF

-653 NLR
+653 N

>member
-1 MSKNNSVEIAY
+1 MSKNNTVEIAY

-54 LNNPIKALEFTHSA
+54 LNNPIKALECTHLA

-73 DDKKLLQLEIRLN
+73 NDKKLLELEIRLN

-96 HLLKIFIDKF
+96 HLLKTFIDKF

-120 RQDKSDEADELIKN
+120 KQDKSDEADDLIKS
-134 FFENNEDYGLLY
+134 FFEDNEDYGLLY

-168 IEDENNIDALR
+168 IEDGNNIDALR

-203 LDTTYSLVWANLAQV
+203 LDPTYSLAWANLAQV

-234 ILNME
+234 ILNMT

-259 EEGRD
+259 KEGRD

-320 KTYSFSENEIIDMEK
+320 KTYSFSMNEIKDMEE
-335 TLKGEM
+335 TLKGDM

-355 AYEVKKD
+355 AYEVNKD

-370 YEGNKV
+370 YKGNKV

-388 TDNTKRILNFFN
+388 TDKTKKILNFFN
-400 KENIQKLEKSSTGDR
+400 QENIQKLAKSSIQDR

-450 IKIAAELNSNNQKDY
+450 IKIAGELNTNNQNNY
-465 PEVLKDLDESK
+465 PDVLKELDESK

-486 ETAWARDSAP
+486 ETAWARDNAP

-557 TDYIRAMNH
+557 IDYIRALNH

-576 TVHYDNVINETEET
+576 TVHYNNVINETEET

-607 EFYNSSRPV
+607 EFYKSSRPV

-653 NLR
+653 N